1 MYVRVGD
8 QEFAVPRSVALEVSH
23 AILRVTADYPDWEVE
38 LNLVVQDGKTKWV
51 VKAVRSPEV

>member
-1 MYVRVGD
+1 
-8 QEFAVPRSVALEVSH
+8 VALEVSH